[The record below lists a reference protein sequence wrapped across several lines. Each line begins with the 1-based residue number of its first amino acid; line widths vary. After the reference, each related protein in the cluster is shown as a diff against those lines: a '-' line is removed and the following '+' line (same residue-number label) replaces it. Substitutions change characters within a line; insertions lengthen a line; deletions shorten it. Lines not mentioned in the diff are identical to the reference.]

1 MLKARIPV
9 TSKPDWEAT
18 SARPVSRRRRRRY
31 SIPDDDS
38 GRWMVSYADFMTLLF
53 AFFVVM
59 YATVSGDGDTLKK
72 LHDLAAR
79 VEQSISGTHTPSAED
94 VRTPAEVQ
102 GMAAVLRQVASA
114 YGDGALELEV
124 EPGEIA
130 ITISSHVLFAS
141 GDAQIAHAAMPLLSD
156 LTGVL
161 RQSGQ
166 RIVVEGHTDDR
177 PIQTARFPSNWELSA
192 ARAATVAHLLTVYG
206 VQPSAVTASGL
217 GEHHPVRD
225 NKTAAGRAA
234 NRRVVVR
241 VQFAR
246 DDA

>member
-124 EPGEIA
+124 EPGEMPSIHR
-130 ITISSHVLFAS
+130 TCCLR
-141 GDAQIAHAAMPLLSD
+141 GDAQIAHAAMPLCLIERAATVS
-156 LTGVL
+156 
-161 RQSGQ
+161 R
-166 RIVVEGHTDDR
+166 RCRGHTDDR
-177 PIQTARFPSNWELSA
+177 PIQTAILQLGVRR
-192 ARAATVAHLLTVYG
+192 ARDPLHRLRR
-206 VQPSAVTASGL
+206 QPSAAKR
-217 GEHHPVRD
+217 VR
-225 NKTAAGRAA
+225 
-234 NRRVVVR
+234 
-241 VQFAR
+241 
-246 DDA
+246 